1 MPTRIGCWVKSLR
14 TLKRKE
20 IRIGIGFMDPKWH
33 FNPRRACDRMRDS
46 ANDAF
51 FTAESLENLS
61 EALVREAIQNSL
73 DAAKRDAAN
82 PRQVRVRIHFEPNA
96 KPEVRRYFAD
106 LFGPSKRNFEQGL
119 SQQNLDDLFGEDCG
133 VIIIEDFGTKG
144 LTGDVEEYRL
154 MQAEQNAFFSFFRA
168 EGRSPKTGESLGR
181 WGIGKQVFPT
191 ASRLHAMLGI
201 TVRREAPARVL
212 MGSAVVRS
220 HSVDGR
226 DFQPDA
232 WFGLREDL
240 EKPVLPVGDAQF
252 IDEFVAKLGLK
263 RGNEAGLS
271 VVVPSVDER
280 VNLDDLRR
288 GVVRSFFWPILQ
300 GELVVDLESPDGNGL
315 IDAETLAAHR
325 TLLPPAEA
333 AVVEFANWA
342 STAKP
347 AEAIS
352 LPIEAAT
359 RPSWKDLGEQ
369 LLPEAKLS
377 EIRSRLETLQRVQ
390 IKVPVRVRPK
400 EEGKEESM
408 SFFRVY
414 IAACRD
420 SGHRPIFLRDG
431 IVITDVRCPQMSGN
445 RSLVVIDDPPLAG
458 VLGDSEGV
466 NHTQWQKDSPKFHN
480 RFFYGPDT
488 IKFVTRSAFE
498 IMQRLHAAETKGDP
512 TLLLHIFYLPTEEGP
527 AEPKK
532 KPEQETDEPTV
543 TPPPPPPSERKP
555 KRFELQQVKGGFSLR
570 PGPLPL
576 DGLPLQVRIEAGY
589 AVRRGNAIKRWM
601 PDDFVF
607 IRAPLQQEQSGVVV
621 LRADG
626 NTLEIEI
633 RKPDFRFGISGF
645 DTKRD
650 LVVRAFEMK
659 GDHEANI

>member
-1 MPTRIGCWVKSLR
+1 MNPQ
-14 TLKRKE
+14 
-20 IRIGIGFMDPKWH
+20 WH

-73 DAAKRDAAN
+73 DAAQRDAAN
-82 PRQVRVRIHFEPNA
+82 VRQVRVRIHFEPKA
-96 KPEVRRYFAD
+96 RPDVRQYLAG
-106 LFGPSKRNFEQGL
+106 LFGSATKNFERGL
-119 SQQNLDDLFGEDCG
+119 NHQNLANLFGDDCG
-133 VIIIEDFGTKG
+133 FIVIEDFGTRG

-154 MQAEQNAFFSFFRA
+154 EQAEQNAFFSFFRA
-168 EGRSPKTGESLGR
+168 EGRSPKSGENLGR

-191 ASRLHAMLGI
+191 ASRLHAMLGV
-201 TVRREAPARVL
+201 TVRHESPARVL
-212 MGSAVVRS
+212 MGSAVVRT
-220 HSVDGR
+220 HSVDSQ

-232 WFGLREDL
+232 WFGHREVL
-240 EKPVLPVGDAQF
+240 ENPVLPVSDAQF
-252 IDEFVAKLGLK
+252 IDEFVGKLGLR

-280 VNLDDLRR
+280 VNVDDLRR
-288 GVVRSFFWPILQ
+288 GIVRSFFWSILQ
-300 GELVVDLESPDGNGL
+300 GELVVDLEWPDENWR

-333 AVVEFANWA
+333 AVIEFANWA

-347 AEAIS
+347 AEAVI
-352 LPIEAAT
+352 LLGEAAT
-359 RPSWKDLGEQ
+359 RPSWKDFGEQ
-369 LLPEAKLS
+369 LLPEAKLN
-377 EIRSRLETLQRVQ
+377 EIRSHLEAQQRVQ
-390 IKVPVRVRPK
+390 IRVPVRVRPK
-400 EEGKEESM
+400 EEGKGESM

-414 IAACRD
+414 VANCRD
-420 SGHRPIFLRDG
+420 AGHRPIFLRDG

-458 VLGDSEGV
+458 LLGDSEGV

-488 IKFVTRSAFE
+488 IKFVTRSVYE

-527 AEPKK
+527 TEPKK
-532 KPEQETDEPTV
+532 KPEAEKNKPDV
-543 TPPPPPPSERKP
+543 PPPPPPPLPPSQL
-555 KRFELQQVKGGFSLR
+555 KRFELQQVRGGFSLR
-570 PGPLPL
+570 PGNSPLESFPVR
-576 DGLPLQVRIEAGY
+576 VRIEAGY

-607 IRAPLQQEQSGVVV
+607 IRAPLQQDQAGGVIVS
-621 LRADG
+621 RADG
-626 NTLEIEI
+626 NSLELEI
-633 RKPDFRFGISGF
+633 RKPDFQFGVSGF
-645 DTKRD
+645 DTRRD
-650 LVVRAFEMK
+650 LVVRAIELK
-659 GDHEANI
+659 GDYEANV